1 MVDVKEVL
9 MIRWTARIAFFAV
22 VLMLASFP
30 VANSHSHSSGPYLSA
45 LNSVGVGTG
54 WAAKK
59 NCNSYCEFIAPG
71 YHCLNEGV
79 NEKCQTGTGGCTTVA
94 CN

>member
-9 MIRWTARIAFFAV
+9 MIRWTTRIAFFAV

-30 VANSHSHSSGPYLSA
+30 VPKHSHASGPYQSA
-45 LNSVGVGTG
+45 LSSVGVGTG

-71 YHCLNEGV
+71 FHCLNEGV
-79 NEKCQTGTGGCTTVA
+79 NEKCQTGSGGCTTVA
-94 CN
+94 CP